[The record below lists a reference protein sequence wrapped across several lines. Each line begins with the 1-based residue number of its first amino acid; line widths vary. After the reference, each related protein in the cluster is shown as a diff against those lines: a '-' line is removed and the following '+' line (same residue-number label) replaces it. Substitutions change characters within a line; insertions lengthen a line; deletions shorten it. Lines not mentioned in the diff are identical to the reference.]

1 MQSALKLTATVLPGK
16 RVEFTAPELTE
27 GECVEVI
34 VLKDVPVEDAPVGVT
49 PQPAHQFASAWDFIQ
64 SLPPSN
70 LTAEDW
76 ERMEREFQEERNSWG
91 D

>member
-1 MQSALKLTATVLPGK
+1 MMQSALKLTATVLPGK
-16 RVEFTAPELTE
+16 RVEFTSPELTE

-34 VLKDVPVEDAPVGVT
+34 VLTKETQPEVEAKQGV
-49 PQPAHQFASAWDFIQ
+49 WDFVQ
-64 SLPPSN
+64 SLPPST

-76 ERMEREFQEERNSWG
+76 VNIEREFQEDRNSWG

>member
-1 MQSALKLTATVLPGK
+1 MMQSALKLTATVLPGK

-34 VLKDVPVEDAPVGVT
+34 ILKDTPVSITPKPVYQFKDAMEFLDSLVPIERT
-49 PQPAHQFASAWDFIQ
+49 PEEW
-64 SLPPSN
+64 
-70 LTAEDW
+70 AEV
-76 ERMEREFQEERNSWG
+76 EREFYKERNSWG

>member
-1 MQSALKLTATVLPGK
+1 MQSALKLTATVLSGK

-27 GECVEVI
+27 GECIEVI
-34 VLKDVPVEDAPVGVT
+34 VLKDAPVSVI
-49 PQPAHQFASAWDFIQ
+49 PKPEPQFASAWDFIQ

>member
-1 MQSALKLTATVLPGK
+1 MQSALKLTATVLPGR

-27 GECVEVI
+27 GERVEVI
-34 VLKDVPVEDAPVGVT
+34 VLKDAPAETAPEVP
-49 PQPAHQFASAWDFIQ
+49 QQFASAWDFLQ

-76 ERMEREFQEERNSWG
+76 ERIEREFQEDRNSWG